1 MKVFACKRGGGYSG
15 GLAIVAANNKE
26 EAFNI
31 FASHEDYN
39 WILNNL
45 DEETGEYTNDVTK
58 CDGFYY
64 KRADWFELPILTANV
79 DKPQV
84 LIENGYTE

>member
-1 MKVFACKRGGGYSG
+1 M
-15 GLAIVAANNKE
+15 
-26 EAFNI
+26 
-31 FASHEDYN
+31 
-39 WILNNL
+39 

-64 KRADWFELPILTANV
+64 KRADWFELPMLTANV